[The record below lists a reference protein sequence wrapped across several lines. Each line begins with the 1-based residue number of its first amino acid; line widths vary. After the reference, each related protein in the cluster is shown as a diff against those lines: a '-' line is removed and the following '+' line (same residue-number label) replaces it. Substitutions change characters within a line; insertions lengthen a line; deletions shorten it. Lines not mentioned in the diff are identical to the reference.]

1 MFGAK
6 IAAGHFGVDGQG
18 TGAIMFWQSHLE
30 KFATR
35 LRRHDIPA
43 ILRLWNGT
51 EVALGTAPVVT
62 LRIRNLTA
70 LRHLLDPSLASLGR
84 AYVEGDIDVE
94 GRTADVVDV
103 AARLAEFG
111 PEAGKGLRRSVR
123 MVRHTREIDAAAIAY
138 HYDVSNEFYAHW
150 LDAQM
155 VYSCAYFR
163 TPEDSLETAQVQKID
178 HVLRKLRVRARRS
191 PARRRLRLGRA
202 GDPRG
207 RAIRRPGAGHH
218 AVAQPVR
225 VRPGAHRRGRPRRS
239 AAKCGCEDYRDVA
252 GKYDRIASIGMF
264 EHVGLK
270 NLRGYFTRINEL
282 LADDGTFLNHGI
294 TSTDPDSAETPW
306 GGGEFIERYVFPHGE
321 LPHIGLALKEM
332 SAGGLEPVDAESLRR
347 HYALTLQH
355 WARRFE
361 EAGEELAVIAGDK
374 RYRIWRVFLAASADG
389 FANHRMS
396 LYQVLAVK
404 AGAGVLPLTRDYM
417 YT

>member
-1 MFGAK
+1 
-6 IAAGHFGVDGQG
+6 
-18 TGAIMFWQSHLE
+18 MFWQSHLE

-51 EVALGTAPVVT
+51 EVALGTAPIVT

-103 AARLAEFG
+103 AARLAEYG
-111 PEAGKGLRRSVR
+111 PQAGKGLRRSVR
-123 MVRHTREIDAAAIAY
+123 MVRHTREIDASAIAY

-178 HVLRKLRVRARRS
+178 HVLRKLRVR
-191 PARRRLRLGRA
+191 PGDRLLDVGCGWGA
-202 GDPRG
+202 L
-207 RAIRRPGAGHH
+207 AIRAAERFGARALGITLSRNQYEY
-218 AVAQPVR
+218 AR
-225 VRPGAHRRGRPRRS
+225 ERIS
-239 AAKCGCEDYRDVA
+239 AAGLGGHCEVQLEDYRDVA

-282 LADDGTFLNHGI
+282 LADYGTFLNHGI

-332 SAGGLEPVDAESLRR
+332 SAGGLEPVDVESLRR

>member
-1 MFGAK
+1 M
-6 IAAGHFGVDGQG
+6 IV
-18 TGAIMFWQSHLE
+18 FWQRHLE
-30 KFATR
+30 KFAAR

-43 ILRLWNGT
+43 IVRLWNGT
-51 EVALGTAPVVT
+51 EVALGNAPVVT

-94 GRTADVVDV
+94 GRATDIVDV
-103 AARLAEFG
+103 AARLSEHG
-111 PEAGKGLRRSVR
+111 PEAGNGLRRSVR
-123 MVRHTREIDAAAIAY
+123 MARHTREIDAGAIAY

-178 HVLRKLRVRARRS
+178 HVLRKLRVRPGDRLLDVGCGWGALAIHAAERFGARALGITLSRNQYEY
-191 PARRRLRLGRA
+191 ARERIAAAGLG
-202 GDPRG
+202 
-207 RAIRRPGAGHH
+207 GHCE
-218 AVAQPVR
+218 VQL
-225 VRPGAHRRGRPRRS
+225 
-239 AAKCGCEDYRDVA
+239 EDYRDVA

-282 LADDGTFLNHGI
+282 LADNGTFLNHGI

>member
-1 MFGAK
+1 
-6 IAAGHFGVDGQG
+6 
-18 TGAIMFWQSHLE
+18 MFWQSHLE

-43 ILRLWNGT
+43 ILHLWNGT

-94 GRTADVVDV
+94 GRAADVVDV
-103 AARLAEFG
+103 AARLAEHG

-123 MVRHTREIDAAAIAY
+123 MVRHTREIDASAIAY

-178 HVLRKLRVRARRS
+178 HVLRKLRVRPGDRLLDVGCGWGALAIHAAERFGARALGITLSRNQYEY
-191 PARRRLRLGRA
+191 ARERIAAAGLG
-202 GDPRG
+202 
-207 RAIRRPGAGHH
+207 GHCE
-218 AVAQPVR
+218 VQL
-225 VRPGAHRRGRPRRS
+225 
-239 AAKCGCEDYRDVA
+239 EDYRDVA

-282 LADDGTFLNHGI
+282 LADNGTFLNHGI

>member
-1 MFGAK
+1 
-6 IAAGHFGVDGQG
+6 
-18 TGAIMFWQSHLE
+18 MFWQSHLE

-51 EVALGTAPVVT
+51 EVALGTAPIVT

-94 GRTADVVDV
+94 GRAADVVDV
-103 AARLAEFG
+103 AARLAEHG

-123 MVRHTREIDAAAIAY
+123 MVRHTREIDASAIAY

-178 HVLRKLRVRARRS
+178 HVLRKLRVRPGDRLLDVGCGWGALAIHAAERFGARALGITLSRNQYEY
-191 PARRRLRLGRA
+191 ARERIAAAGLG
-202 GDPRG
+202 
-207 RAIRRPGAGHH
+207 GHCE
-218 AVAQPVR
+218 VQL
-225 VRPGAHRRGRPRRS
+225 
-239 AAKCGCEDYRDVA
+239 EDYRDVA

-282 LADDGTFLNHGI
+282 LADNGTFLNHGI

-332 SAGGLEPVDAESLRR
+332 SAGGLEPVDVESLRR

>member
-1 MFGAK
+1 M
-6 IAAGHFGVDGQG
+6 
-18 TGAIMFWQSHLE
+18 S
-30 KFATR
+30 
-35 LRRHDIPA
+35 
-43 ILRLWNGT
+43 
-51 EVALGTAPVVT
+51 
-62 LRIRNLTA
+62 
-70 LRHLLDPSLASLGR
+70 
-84 AYVEGDIDVE
+84 
-94 GRTADVVDV
+94 
-103 AARLAEFG
+103 
-111 PEAGKGLRRSVR
+111 
-123 MVRHTREIDAAAIAY
+123 
-138 HYDVSNEFYAHW
+138 
-150 LDAQM
+150 
-155 VYSCAYFR
+155 
-163 TPEDSLETAQVQKID
+163 
-178 HVLRKLRVRARRS
+178 
-191 PARRRLRLGRA
+191 
-202 GDPRG
+202 
-207 RAIRRPGAGHH
+207 
-218 AVAQPVR
+218 
-225 VRPGAHRRGRPRRS
+225 
-239 AAKCGCEDYRDVA
+239 GC
-252 GKYDRIASIGMF
+252 
-264 EHVGLK
+264 K

-321 LPHIGLALKEM
+321 LPHVGLALKEM

>member
-1 MFGAK
+1 VFGAK
-6 IAAGHFGVDGQG
+6 IAAGHFEIDGQG

-103 AARLAEFG
+103 AARLAEHG

-163 TPEDSLETAQVQKID
+163 SPEDNLETAQAQKID
-178 HVLRKLRVRARRS
+178 HVLRKLRVSPGDRLLDVGCGWGALVIRAAERFG
-191 PARRRLRLGRA
+191 ARALGITLSRNQYEYARERIDAAGLAERCEVRL
-202 GDPRG
+202 
-207 RAIRRPGAGHH
+207 
-218 AVAQPVR
+218 
-225 VRPGAHRRGRPRRS
+225 
-239 AAKCGCEDYRDVA
+239 EDYRDVA

-270 NLRGYFTRINEL
+270 NLRGYFTRIKEL

-321 LPHIGLALKEM
+321 LPHVSLALKEM

-361 EAGEELAVIAGDK
+361 DAGEELAVIAGDK

-389 FANHRMS
+389 FARNRMS

>member
-1 MFGAK
+1 
-6 IAAGHFGVDGQG
+6 
-18 TGAIMFWQSHLE
+18 MFWQRHLE

-43 ILRLWNGT
+43 IVRLWNGT
-51 EVALGTAPVVT
+51 EVALGNAPVVT

-94 GRTADVVDV
+94 GRATDIVDV
-103 AARLAEFG
+103 AARLSEHG

-123 MVRHTREIDAAAIAY
+123 MVRHTREIDASAIAY

-178 HVLRKLRVRARRS
+178 HVLRKLRVRPGDRLLDVGCGWGALAIHAAERFGARALGITLSRNQYEY
-191 PARRRLRLGRA
+191 ARERIAAAGLGGHCEVRL
-202 GDPRG
+202 
-207 RAIRRPGAGHH
+207 
-218 AVAQPVR
+218 
-225 VRPGAHRRGRPRRS
+225 
-239 AAKCGCEDYRDVA
+239 EDYRDVA